1 MMQVVIF
8 VCLHQD
14 AGMIASGST
23 FGPHL
28 WRVIEILFC
37 MLHALVYSDYPRD
50 AVQPCYDPK
59 DPKDPQGRTNIAANS
74 QP

>member
-1 MMQVVIF
+1 MLALYLVQFDPIILRNDASCHF

-28 WRVIEILFC
+28 WRVIETLFC

-50 AVQPCYDPK
+50 AVQPTC
-59 DPKDPQGRTNIAANS
+59 IWL
-74 QP
+74 